1 MVPAETN
8 EAKAAT
14 VCSIQG
20 CYRIIISKSDVEN
33 SCLFGALERHRKWL
47 LAFVTEKNKPVKSLK
62 APRYRSKAISH
73 SVKGRRPAHF
83 LPFSAAQAFVFPVE

>member
-62 APRYRSKAISH
+62 APRYRKNQ
-73 SVKGRRPAHF
+73 RPY
-83 LPFSAAQAFVFPVE
+83 LTQ